1 MAERLRNAIENI
13 RVPVQGAEISFTASF
28 GVAHKAD
35 HQNLDELISEADRYL
50 YKAKESG
57 RNRICSREA

>member
-1 MAERLRNAIENI
+1 
-13 RVPVQGAEISFTASF
+13 VQGAELSFTASF

-50 YKAKESG
+50 YMAKESG
-57 RNRICSREA
+57 RNRIHSRVA